1 MERENK
7 KQLTSGAKT
16 IWKNN
21 GLFLRGDDMNAVRER
36 VLSSITDFKGYA
48 EHKDLISFVVCSESF
63 MDWEDEANGIEA
75 DFAEVIV
82 VVEKDWLFDYM
93 GIENPRE
100 YLQNEYTSDD
110 SINWFDAA
118 AYDNKVLM
126 VSFN

>member
-1 MERENK
+1 
-7 KQLTSGAKT
+7 
-16 IWKNN
+16 
-21 GLFLRGDDMNAVRER
+21 MNAVRER
-36 VLSSITDFKGYA
+36 VLSSITDYEGYA
-48 EHKDLISFVVCSESF
+48 EYKDLISFLVCSESF
-63 MDWEDEANGIEA
+63 MDWEDEVNGIEA
-75 DFAEVIV
+75 DFSEVIV

-126 VSFN
+126 VSFK